1 MQCKFWYA
9 AMALTRENPHMIQN
23 LDTKFENIEW
33 IGPFIKVPSFPAEFV
48 KLEGINCLKNQKFG
62 LINTQLNI

>member
-33 IGPFIKVPSFPAEFV
+33 IAPFIKVPSFPAEFV
-48 KLEGINCLKNQKFG
+48 KLEGINCLKN
-62 LINTQLNI
+62 